1 MSQRMGTIY
10 PGAPGATGR
19 QARAR
24 SLAEHATSNT
34 TEEANDRCRTP
45 DDSTAEDEHSDH
57 NRTTPATRQ
66 APAWAPFTFRG
77 LSCQLRHAAHGR
89 FVKTRP
95 ARPISTRLSSC
106 RAHQSTSGGSI
117 VRRRKG
123 TRCRAVCSRGAA
135 REDWRNHG
143 THSRMR
149 RARGQPRSRRMD
161 DGDRDAGVHE
171 GKPKQ
176 GIRPHLVGR
185 DRLVQARKEAPGV
198 EGVSGRLHRVEE
210 REKMTAATAPGA
222 ARGRAREGASRRKE
236 LEDDHDQEH

>member
-1 MSQRMGTIY
+1 MAVSWRPDQLDPPRPVSVPVMR
-10 PGAPGATGR
+10 AMR
-19 QARAR
+19 Q
-24 SLAEHATSNT
+24 
-34 TEEANDRCRTP
+34 
-45 DDSTAEDEHSDH
+45 
-57 NRTTPATRQ
+57 Q
-66 APAWAPFTFRG
+66 AV
-77 LSCQLRHAAHGR
+77 Q
-89 FVKTRP
+89 
-95 ARPISTRLSSC
+95 SS
-106 RAHQSTSGGSI
+106 
-117 VRRRKG
+117 RRRKG
-123 TRCRAVCSRGAA
+123 TLCRAVCPHGAA

-149 RARGQPRSRRMD
+149 RARGKPRPRRMD

-236 LEDDHDQEH
+236 LEGDHDQEH